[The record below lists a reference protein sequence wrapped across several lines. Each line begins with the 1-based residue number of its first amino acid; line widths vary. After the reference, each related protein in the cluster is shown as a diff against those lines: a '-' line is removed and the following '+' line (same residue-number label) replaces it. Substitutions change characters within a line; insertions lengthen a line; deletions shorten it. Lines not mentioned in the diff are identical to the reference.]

1 MALLQISE
9 PGASTAPHEH
19 RLAVGIDLGTTNSLV
34 ASVQSGVAEVLPDA
48 DGQAILPSVVR
59 YGEHGIVAIG
69 SAARDLAAEDPFN
82 TISSV
87 KRLIGRDEADINGM
101 SNSGQFRLS
110 DGQSTVP
117 RLMTAAGPRSAI
129 EVSADILSELRQRAE
144 STLGGEL
151 TGAVITVPA
160 YFDDGQRQATKDAA
174 RLAGLDVLRLINEP
188 TAAAIAYGLD
198 RQDADMTIA
207 VYDLGGG
214 TFDISILRLER
225 GVFEVL
231 STAGDTAL
239 GGDDIDQML
248 VDWVVQQ
255 SASEQLATEKT
266 GTDSVAAAE
275 LQRYL
280 LDCARRAKHS
290 LTANDATEVVVD
302 HAGMQWSGKLS
313 RAQFDELLTPL
324 INRTISS
331 CRRAL
336 RDAGTTKDAIDGVV
350 MVGGSTRVPGVR
362 RLVAEFFQK
371 DVLTDINPDEVVAI
385 GAAVQADILAGNK
398 PDTDMLLLDVVPLS
412 LGIETMGGLVE
423 KIISRNTTIPVGRA
437 QEFTT
442 YKDGQSAMALHVV
455 QGERDL
461 VQDCRSLGRFELR
474 GIPPM
479 VAGQAR
485 IQVTF
490 QVDADGLL
498 TVSALENTS
507 GVTAE
512 VHIKPSYGLEDSEI
526 EQMIVDSMEHAQTDV
541 AARMLQEQKVEA
553 DRSVEALD
561 AAMKTDADQFL
572 SETERQSILDA
583 RDALIAA
590 RQSDDVELIKRELKA
605 LESASET
612 YVARRMNASVGDAM
626 RGVHL
631 SEYEKQDN
639 AV

>member
-9 PGASTAPHEH
+9 PGESTAPHQH

-34 ASVQSGVAEVLPDA
+34 ASVRSGMAEVLPDA
-48 DGQAILPSVVR
+48 DGKAILPSVVR
-59 YGEHGIVAIG
+59 YGQDGVVAVG
-69 SAARDLAAEDPFN
+69 YGAREAAAEDPYN

-87 KRLIGRDEADINGM
+87 KRLIGRDASDIESMATGGQYRL
-101 SNSGQFRLS
+101 SNSKAS
-110 DGQSTVP
+110 VP
-117 RLMTAAGPRSAI
+117 RIDTAAGPRSAI
-129 EVSADILSELRQRAE
+129 EVSADILVELRHRAE
-144 STLGGEL
+144 RSLGGEL

-174 RLAGLDVLRLINEP
+174 RLAGLNVLRLINEP

-198 RQDADMTIA
+198 QRSADSTIA

-214 TFDISILRLER
+214 TFDISLLRLEK

-239 GGDDIDQML
+239 GGDDMDQL
-248 VDWVVQQ
+248 VVEWMVNEAGYTQQ
-255 SASEQLATEKT
+255 P
-266 GTDSVAAAE
+266 DAA
-275 LQRYL
+275 LQRHL
-280 LDCARRAKHS
+280 LDCARQTKHQ
-290 LTANDATEVVVD
+290 LTSEASAQVVID
-302 HAGMQWSGKLS
+302 HTDLKWSGVLT
-313 RAQFDELLTPL
+313 RDTFDELLQPL
-324 INRTISS
+324 IKRTISS

-336 RDAGTTKDAIDGVV
+336 RDAGQSRDDIDEVV
-350 MVGGSTRVPGVR
+350 MVGGSTRVLCVR
-362 RLVAEFFQK
+362 HMIGEFFGRE
-371 DVLTDINPDEVVAI
+371 VLTDINPDSVVAI
-385 GAAVQADILAGNK
+385 GAALQADVLAGNK
-398 PDTDMLLLDVVPLS
+398 PDSDMLLLDVVPLS
-412 LGIETMGGLVE
+412 LGIETMGGLAE
-423 KIISRNTTIPVGRA
+423 QIIPRNTTIPVARG

-498 TVSALENTS
+498 TVSALEKTS
-507 GVTAE
+507 GVNAE
-512 VHIKPSYGLEDSEI
+512 VHIKPSYGLEDAEI
-526 EQMIVDSMEHAQTDV
+526 EQMIVDSMNNAEQDV

-553 DRSVEALD
+553 SRSVEALD
-561 AAMKTDADQFL
+561 AAMGKDAEQFL
-572 SETERQSILDA
+572 SDAERDSILHA
-583 RDALIAA
+583 RENLLVVSKG
-590 RQSDDVELIKRELKA
+590 SDSEQIKQALKA
-605 LESASET
+605 LESASEI

-626 RGVHL
+626 RGAHY
-631 SEYEKQDN
+631 SDYEKQDN
-639 AV
+639 AL